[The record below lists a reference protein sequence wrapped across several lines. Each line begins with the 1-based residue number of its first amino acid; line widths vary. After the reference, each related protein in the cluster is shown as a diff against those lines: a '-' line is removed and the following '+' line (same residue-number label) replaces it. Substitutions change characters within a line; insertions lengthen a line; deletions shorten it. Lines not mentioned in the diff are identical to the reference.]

1 MGVFRLLL
9 ALVLF
14 SILAIFFVQ
23 NSHVVDLH
31 FRLTPAPVP
40 TAPAGDGSMLPGG
53 TVDGGAESILEK
65 LSFDTSMPLFL
76 VVLLSVV
83 AGAIVGG
90 LIGLADQFRL
100 RSQLRKKEKA
110 IKKLEGEVKTLRN
123 LPLEEEG
130 EEGFKA

>member
-1 MGVFRLLL
+1 MGIVRLLL

-31 FRLTPAPVP
+31 FRLTPAQAPVDS
-40 TAPAGDGSMLPGG
+40 GVLPG
-53 TVDGGAESILEK
+53 DDAAAGAESLLEK

-76 VVLLSVV
+76 IVLLSVV
-83 AGAIVGG
+83 AGAVVGG

-100 RSQLRKKEKA
+100 RSQLRKKDKA
-110 IKKLEGEVKTLRN
+110 IRKLEGEVKTLRN